1 MRDFGKHRLRA
12 LSGLFNSYSQVFLA
26 SLVIPAFSFKFDFYK
41 IILLI
46 FGIFGTIYTGYL
58 SLKFA
63 QQGKL

>member
-1 MRDFGKHRLRA
+1 MKNLNRHRFRA

-26 SLVIPAFSFKFDFYK
+26 SLVIPAFSFRLDIYK
-41 IILLI
+41 IILLML
-46 FGIFGTIYTGYL
+46 GISDTIYSGYL

>member
-1 MRDFGKHRLRA
+1 MKNLDKHRLRA
-12 LSGLFNSYSQVFLA
+12 LSGLFNNYSQVFLA
-26 SLVIPAFSFKFDFYK
+26 SLVIPAFSFRFDFYK

-46 FGIFGTIYTGYL
+46 LGIFGTIYLGYL

>member
-1 MRDFGKHRLRA
+1 MQNFDKHKLRA

-26 SLVIPAFSFKFDFYK
+26 SLVIPAFSFKLDFYK

-46 FGIFGTIYTGYL
+46 LGIFGTIYLGYL

>member
-1 MRDFGKHRLRA
+1 MKNLDRHRFRA

-26 SLVIPAFSFKFDFYK
+26 SLVIPAFSFRLDFYK
-41 IILLI
+41 IILLVL
-46 FGIFGTIYTGYL
+46 GISGTIYLGYL